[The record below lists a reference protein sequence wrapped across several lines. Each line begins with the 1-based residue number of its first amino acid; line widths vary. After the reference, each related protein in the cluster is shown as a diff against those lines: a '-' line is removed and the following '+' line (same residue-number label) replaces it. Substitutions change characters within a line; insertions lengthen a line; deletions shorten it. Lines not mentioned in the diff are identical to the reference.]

1 MPPTIAIDA
10 MGGDLGIEATVPAS
24 LHALSANPNL
34 ELILVG
40 KEHELKTALAR
51 HGAEKA
57 PRLRCLYASETIDMD
72 DDMGVALRVKKQSS
86 MRKCVELVKSKEACA
101 CVSSGNTG
109 ALLAISRYILR
120 TLTGIDRPAIVTAL
134 PNQRSKTYMLDLG
147 ANIDCKA
154 ENLFQFAVMGSVLCA
169 SVDHNPKPSVGLLN
183 VGKEAIKGSDQ
194 VKQADQQLREA
205 SLNYIGFVE
214 GTQIFDGSVD
224 VVVTDGFTGNISLK
238 SAEGVGELILSEI
251 SRILNR
257 NLWTKLHGMGM
268 RSLLKPIKNSLDP
281 RGYNGASLLGLQ
293 GIVIKSHGNA
303 DAYAFEKAI
312 DIACA
317 QSDARIPDLIDE
329 KLEAILSG

>member
-1 MPPTIAIDA
+1 
-10 MGGDLGIEATVPAS
+10 MGGDLGIEVTVPAS
-24 LHALSANPNL
+24 VSALSANPTL

-40 KEHELKTALAR
+40 KEEELKTALAL
-51 HGAEKA
+51 HNAEKT
-57 PRLRCLYASETIDMD
+57 PRLRCLYASETVNMD
-72 DDMGVALRVKKQSS
+72 DNMTVALRVKKQSS
-86 MRKCVELVKSKEACA
+86 MRKCIELVKNKEACA

-109 ALLAISRYILR
+109 ALLAISRYVLR
-120 TLTGIDRPAIVTAL
+120 TLTGIDRPAIVTTL
-134 PNQRSKTYMLDLG
+134 PNQRGKTYMLDLG

-169 SVDHNPKPSVGLLN
+169 SVDHKPKPSVGLLN
-183 VGKEAIKGSDQ
+183 VGKEAIKGSDR
-194 VKQADQQLREA
+194 VKQADQQLRET

-224 VVVTDGFTGNISLK
+224 VVVTDGFTGNVSLK
-238 SAEGVGELILSEI
+238 SAEGVGNLILSEI

-257 NLWTKLHGMGM
+257 NWRTKLLGMGT
-268 RSLLKPIKNSLDP
+268 RSLLRSIKDSLDP

-312 DIACA
+312 DTAYA
-317 QSDARIPDLIDE
+317 QFEARTPSLIDE
-329 KLEAILSG
+329 RLETILSR